1 MIRVYGYFK
10 DIDNND
16 IQVEIINN
24 SEETRT
30 VTINEENSDI
40 WFAGES
46 PVTITQDVENEF
58 QHILAKQC
66 TINLLCN
73 SYVGDLFFAENA
85 RDVTVTITKFIT
97 TGMLVRRFILFSGY
111 VEPITFSQGFA
122 HEIESFTL
130 NCHDVLGTLEYLNYK
145 DVTLSDYD
153 SVKANATNISFKDII
168 LNILPDSNIWYDQS
182 KGLDSST
189 VNTVFQDLG
198 IFETYMLGETYDDV
212 WTKKDVL
219 DEILRYLNLHII
231 QIGTEFYIFD
241 WESLASLSE
250 TRWYSIRFNNYKS
263 RQGYLIPLGKDDY
276 AAADTT
282 VSISDVYNQVQVT
295 DELESLDTIIN
306 SPLDSDSLRSFYRKP
321 VRYMTEYIAEGEGD
335 DAKDA
340 FEILYH
346 ENPYESTN
354 FEGAKQI
361 NWYAQPLYNI
371 NWKLNTSTGDIND
384 LVEFDNNGHAINAY
398 KLPLYA
404 NEHQLTPLIMQTASY
419 EKKKASDNSP
429 VGELSYT
436 PYLFISILGNDVD
449 SSTLDSPGVTELTAL
464 KDRGPMI
471 EYLSNQSGGAFSPVD
486 EGTNYIVFS
495 GTMLLLGR
503 IWECDRYTNLTGWV
517 GSGQQFTNNQLII
530 PPGIW
535 AYFPVYSDKMSDDS
549 DHKNQRY
556 YTRQFFKEDENGDP
570 VTLQTYEELP
580 LTPDYN
586 PNAASYLPQ
595 HWPRDFR
602 QTKTNLMLWPDDKGH
617 RQLKYKYSA
626 FGNTTDKIKKLPVLE
641 CELIIGNKRLV
652 EYFTDDEVGESVFE
666 WVDASTGKEYTYI
679 DNNDQEQTIYLKT
692 FTLGIDPETTNGG
705 DWIIGKEFELQ
716 RTQNFI
722 DGTAIAVKKSDA
734 LSGQVKFR
742 ILGPVNLTY
751 NEITRKNGNFWYW
764 HTRWYENTKSVLSH
778 LESIIIKDFECKIL
792 VDGQDEISEDK
803 DLVYVSDE
811 VNNYISKADDISFKY
826 ITQLSAEECYE
837 KGVTPSVNQNAV
849 INLSQNIPL
858 RELYNAVTQEV
869 AKPEEHYVD
878 QYFRIFSKPRV
889 VMQTTL
895 KDTFGL
901 NAFESLYTATGIDKD
916 SYVLGISQD
925 LKMNTA
931 TVKLKETFVE

>member
-1 MIRVYGYFK
+1 MITVRGFFK
-10 DIDNND
+10 DINDND
-16 IQVEIINN
+16 ILVEIQNN

-30 VTINEENSDI
+30 VTINEENSEI

-58 QHILAKQC
+58 QHILSKQC

-85 RDVTVTITKFIT
+85 RDVAVTITKFIT
-97 TGMLVRRFILFSGY
+97 TGMLVRRFVIFQGY

-130 NCHDVLGTLEYLNYK
+130 NCHDYLGTLEYLNYK

-168 LNILPDSNIWYDQS
+168 LDILPDSNIWYDQS

-241 WESLASLSE
+241 WESLASLSQ
-250 TRWYSIRFNNYKS
+250 TRWYSIRFNNYKARS
-263 RQGYLIPLGKDDY
+263 GYLQNLTKDNY

-282 VSISDVYNQVQVT
+282 VSISDVYNQIQVT

-306 SPLDSDSLRSFYRKP
+306 SPLDKDSLKSFYRKP
-321 VRYMTEYIAEGEGD
+321 VRYMTEYIAEGEGSE
-335 DAKDA
+335 ARKA

-371 NWKLNTSTGDIND
+371 NWKLNTATGDIND
-384 LVEFDNNGHAINAY
+384 LVEFDNEGHAINAY

-419 EKKKASDNSP
+419 EQKKASDNSP
-429 VGELSYT
+429 AGKLSYT
-436 PYLFISILGNDVD
+436 PYLFISMLGNDVD

-464 KDRGPMI
+464 KNRGPMI

-503 IWECDRYTNLTGWV
+503 VWECDHWLPLNMNWGSGHNFTTNLYTGRPFWW
-517 GSGQQFTNNQLII
+517 GY
-530 PPGIW
+530 W
-535 AYFPVYSDKMSDDS
+535 ATYSDKMTDEDD
-549 DHKNQRY
+549 HNKKRF
-556 YTRQFFKEDENGDP
+556 YTRKFFREENGEILP
-570 VTLQTYEELP
+570 LQQSTELP
-580 LTPDYN
+580 QIPD
-586 PNAASYLPQ
+586 
-595 HWPRDFR
+595 PRYEGHMMADYS

-652 EYFTDDEVGESVFE
+652 EYFTDDEVGKSVFE
-666 WVDASTGKEYTYI
+666 WVDASTGKEYRYI

-692 FTLGIDPETTNGG
+692 FTLGIDPKTTNGG
-705 DWIIGKEFELQ
+705 DWIIGQEFELQ
-716 RTQNFI
+716 NTVDFI
-722 DGTAIAVKKSDA
+722 SGTAIAVKKSDA

-895 KDTFGL
+895 KDNFGL
-901 NAFESLYTATGIDKD
+901 NAFESLYTATGIEKD

-931 TVKLKETFVE
+931 TVKLKENFVE

>member
-1 MIRVYGYFK
+1 MITVRGFFK
-10 DIDNND
+10 DINDND
-16 IQVEIINN
+16 ILVEIQNN

-30 VTINEENSDI
+30 VTINEENSEI

-97 TGMLVRRFILFSGY
+97 TGMLTRSFILFSGY

-168 LNILPDSNIWYDQS
+168 LDILPDSNIWYDQS

-250 TRWYSIRFNNYKS
+250 TRWYSIRFNNYKARS
-263 RQGYLIPLGKDDY
+263 GYLQNLTKDDY

-282 VSISDVYNQVQVT
+282 VSISDVYNQIQVT

-306 SPLDSDSLRSFYRKP
+306 SPLDKDSLRSFYRTP
-321 VRYMTEYIAEGEGD
+321 VKYMEEYIAEGEGSR
-335 DAKDA
+335 AREA
-340 FEILYH
+340 FEILY
-346 ENPYESTN
+346 NGYFWQSTD
-354 FEGAKQI
+354 FDGAHQY
-361 NWYAQPLYNI
+361 NWYVQPLYNI
-371 NWKLNTSTGDIND
+371 NWKLNTATGDIND
-384 LVEFDNNGHAINAY
+384 QIEFDNEGHAINAY

-404 NEHQLTPLIMQTASY
+404 NEHRLTPLIMQTASY
-419 EKKKASDNSP
+419 EKKKVSDNSP

-436 PYLFISILGNDVD
+436 PYLFISILGNASD
-449 SSTLDSPGVTELTAL
+449 SSTNAIPSESELQSL
-464 KDRGPMI
+464 SERGPMI

-503 IWECDRYTNLTGWV
+503 VWECDHWLPLSVKN
-517 GSGQQFTNNQLII
+517 GSGLPFTTNRFID
-530 PPGIW
+530 PPGKW
-535 AYFPVYSDKMSDDS
+535 NYLPVYSDKMEDADDNE
-549 DHKNQRY
+549 KRRY
-556 YTRQFFKEDENGDP
+556 YTRKFFKQENGKD
-570 VTLQTYEELP
+570 VQLQKVSDLP
-580 LTPDYN
+580 YVMQDGHKVYDY
-586 PNAASYLPQ
+586 S
-595 HWPRDFR
+595 

-617 RQLKYKYSA
+617 KELKYKYSA
-626 FGNTTDKIKKLPVLE
+626 IGDSTDKIKKLPVLE

-652 EYFTDDEVGESVFE
+652 EYFTDDEVGDSVFE
-666 WVDASTGKEYTYI
+666 WVDAETGKEYTYI
-679 DNNDQEQTIYLKT
+679 DDNNQEQTIYLKT

-705 DWIIGKEFELQ
+705 DWIIGQECELQ

-734 LSGQVKFR
+734 LSGQIKFR

-751 NEITRKNGNFWYW
+751 NEITRRHPTWFRSTK
-764 HTRWYENTKSVLSH
+764 WYENTKYVLSH

-826 ITQLSAEECYE
+826 ITQLSAKECYE

-895 KDTFGL
+895 KDNFGL
-901 NAFESLYTATGIDKD
+901 NAFEILYTATGIEKD

>member
-1 MIRVYGYFK
+1 MITVRGFFK
-10 DIDNND
+10 DINDND
-16 IQVEIINN
+16 ILVEIQNN

-30 VTINEENSDI
+30 VTINEENSEI

-58 QHILAKQC
+58 EHILSKQC
-66 TINLLCN
+66 TINLLSN

-85 RDVTVTITKFIT
+85 RDCTVTITKYVT
-97 TGMLVRRFILFSGY
+97 TGMLVRRFIIFYGY
-111 VEPITFSQGFA
+111 VEPVTFSQGFA

-145 DVTLSDYD
+145 DVTLTDYD
-153 SVKANATNISFKDII
+153 SVKANAANISFKDIL
-168 LNILPDSNIWYDQS
+168 LNILPDANIWYDQS
-182 KGLDSST
+182 KGIDSSNL
-189 VNTVFQDLG
+189 NTVFQDLG

-212 WTKKDVL
+212 WSKKEVL
-219 DEILRYLNLHII
+219 EEILRYLNLHII
-231 QIGTEFYIFD
+231 QVGTEFYIFD
-241 WESLASLSE
+241 WESLSSLSE
-250 TRWYSIRFNNYKS
+250 TRWYNIKLNNYKARS
-263 RQGYLIPLGKDDY
+263 GYLTVLGKDDY
-276 AAADTT
+276 AADDTT
-282 VSISDVYNQVQVT
+282 VSISDVYNQIQVT

-306 SPLDSDSLRSFYRKP
+306 SPLDSDSLKSYFRRP
-321 VRYMTEYIAEGEGD
+321 VRYMTEYIAEGEGEK
-335 DAKDA
+335 AREA

-346 ENPYESTN
+346 ERFWESTD

-371 NWKLNTSTGDIND
+371 NWKLNTDTGDIND
-384 LVEFDNNGHAINAY
+384 QIEFDNEGHAINAY

-404 NEHQLTPLIMQTASY
+404 NEHRLTPLIMQTASY
-419 EKKKASDNSP
+419 EKKKASDTSP

-436 PYLFISILGNDVD
+436 PYLFISILGNAID
-449 SSTLDSPGVTELTAL
+449 SSTNAIPSESELQSL
-464 KDRGPMI
+464 SERGPMI

-503 IWECDRYTNLTGWV
+503 VWECDHWLPLNMDWGSGHPFTTNTYV
-517 GSGQQFTNNQLII
+517 GSPLWWSY
-530 PPGIW
+530 W
-535 AYFPVYSDKMSDDS
+535 ATYSDKMADDD
-549 DHKNQRY
+549 DHNNKRF
-556 YTRQFFKEDENGDP
+556 YTRKFFREENGEILP
-570 VTLQTYEELP
+570 LQQSTELP
-580 LTPDYN
+580 QIPD
-586 PNAASYLPQ
+586 
-595 HWPRDFR
+595 PRYEGHMMADYS

-617 RQLKYKYSA
+617 KELRYKYSA
-626 FGNTTDKIKKLPVLE
+626 IGDSTDKIKKLPVLE

-652 EYFTDDEVGESVFE
+652 EYFTDDEVGDSVFE
-666 WVDASTGKEYTYI
+666 WVDAETGKEYTYI
-679 DNNDQEQTIYLKT
+679 DDNNQEQTIYLKT
-692 FTLGIDPETTNGG
+692 FTLGIDPQTSNGG
-705 DWIIGKEFELQ
+705 DWIIGQECELQ
-716 RTQNFI
+716 NTVDFI
-722 DGTAIAVKKSDA
+722 SGTAIAVKKKDA
-734 LSGQVKFR
+734 LSGQIKFR

-751 NEITRKNGNFWYW
+751 NEITRRHPTWFRSTK
-764 HTRWYENTKSVLSH
+764 WYENTKYVLSH

-792 VDGQDEISEDK
+792 VDGQDDISEDK
-803 DLVYVSDE
+803 DLIYVSDE

-849 INLSQNIPL
+849 INLSQNLPL

-895 KDTFGL
+895 KDNFGL
-901 NAFESLYTATGIDKD
+901 NTFENLFQATGIEKA

-925 LKMNTA
+925 LKKNTA
-931 TVKLKETFVE
+931 TIKIKEGFTD